1 MAKES
6 WSARIETE
14 LKKEVQEFLKE
25 SDYTNED
32 IVITGFNTLK
42 NPQTNSFP
50 THVVNQALFNSAF
63 DLKKFTEI
71 DISTLSR
78 ANLQYK
84 LNSIYFWKPYD
95 ILLQLRS
102 GNYLY
107 VKSVNKPISEICFSK
122 VGEDIEQILTLQ
134 KIINEIEIIEK
145 IYELKQV

>member
-6 WSARIETE
+6 WSARLDTE

-32 IVITGFNTLK
+32 IVISGFNTLK
-42 NPQTNSFP
+42 NLQTNNFSMRI
-50 THVVNQALFNSAF
+50 VNYALFDSAF
-63 DLKKFTEI
+63 DLEKFVEI
-71 DISTLSR
+71 DISSLSR
-78 ANLQYK
+78 ADLQYK
-84 LNSIYFWKPYD
+84 LCSIYFWKPYD
-95 ILLQLRS
+95 ILLQLRN

-107 VKSVNKPISEICFSK
+107 VKSVNESINEICFSK
-122 VGEDIEQILTLQ
+122 VGEDIEKVLTLE